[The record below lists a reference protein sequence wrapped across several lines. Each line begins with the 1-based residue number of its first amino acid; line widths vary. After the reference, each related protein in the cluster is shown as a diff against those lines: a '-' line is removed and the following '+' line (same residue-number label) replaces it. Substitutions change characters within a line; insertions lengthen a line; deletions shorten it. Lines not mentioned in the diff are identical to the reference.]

1 MNLSDALLILA
12 AAILAW
18 AFALSVWLRASR
30 SRATWVCT
38 LCAEEFGDRVF
49 AEWHLHIAH
58 HI

>member
-1 MNLSDALLILA
+1 MNLSDTLLILGALALLLLAVLA
-12 AAILAW
+12 AW
-18 AFALSVWLRASR
+18 
-30 SRATWVCT
+30 SRAGRTTSTWVCT